1 MNLTRKIILPIIFG
15 IFGLVF
21 TILAFSLIFEFF
33 DFISDTIE
41 TARNTNPDQQFYI
54 RNIAIAINEVNVGI
68 CYIVYIIFAVVYMI
82 KSLFAIKKDDF
93 NFKKLNVYTLI
104 LGILSLLMNIVSIIA
119 FGVAFGFEHM
129 RINAAPIVFAVLLIV
144 VSIVALC
151 LRNKIA
157 NSVATSISGL
167 LIFIIAIYY
176 LSKPLDDIGVF
187 RYVMYLFIGIL
198 IIGICVLTIIIE
210 ARPEGVSKPQSSSES
225 STQNSSASDNKQ
237 EVENKPQNN
246 TNYKNGYP
254 PLSFKTANT
263 KEKALLIV
271 GVVAAIMGVIFAII
285 LCVNQT
291 GIWIWLIIALI
302 NFGIGITTFLLA
314 FNSYKKRNTN

>member
-1 MNLTRKIILPIIFG
+1 M
-15 IFGLVF
+15 VF
-21 TILAFSLIFEFF
+21 TILSISLTFDFF
-33 DFISDTIE
+33 DFVSDTIE
-41 TARNTNPDQQFYI
+41 TAKSTSPDQEFYI
-54 RNIAIAINEVNVGI
+54 RNIAIAIDIVNVGI
-68 CYIVYIIFAVVYMI
+68 CYIIYIIFAVVYMI
-82 KSLFAIKKDDF
+82 KSLYAIKKDDF
-93 NFKKLNVYTLI
+93 KFKTLNVYTLI
-104 LGILSLLMNIVSIIA
+104 LGIFSLLMNIVGIIA
-119 FGVAFGFEHM
+119 FGVAFGFEHQ

-151 LRNKIA
+151 LSNKIA
-157 NSVATSISGL
+157 KSVATLISGL

-176 LSKPLDDIGVF
+176 LPKPLDDIGVF
-187 RYVMYLFIGIL
+187 QYVMYLFIGIL

-210 ARPEGVSKPQSSSES
+210 TRPEGVSKPQSSSES

-254 PLSFKTANT
+254 PLSFKTANA

-285 LCVNQT
+285 LCVNQS
-291 GIWIWLIIALI
+291 GLWIWLIIALI